1 MRLTGLTL
9 RRYGPFEET
18 ALTFDPAPGRINL
31 VLAPNGAGKSVL
43 RQAFQDLLFGIGGQ
57 TPMGFR
63 HGYPGMQIAATGIGP
78 DGAPFAFTRRKGNRN
93 TLTGEGDAPL
103 DQTWLD
109 RLLGRADGKLMSQL
123 FALDTERLR
132 QGGRELLTSGGI
144 LADALLAAAGGLR
157 EASSLHRALEGERDA
172 LAPPRKT
179 ASRPFYVALDRWSE
193 SRRQLKD
200 SLVRPQ
206 EWAERERALRDAEAR
221 RDESNRAAAE
231 AGSRLRRLERV
242 RRTRPLLTAH
252 AMATAWLAASPHAP
266 RLPADL
272 AGRLPAA
279 RGAVAQARHTLE
291 TARAYLARLDEDVAR
306 VAVDDVLL
314 AVTEEIQ
321 ALAGMVGLVESAM
334 AGLPGTEEAL
344 AEARD
349 RVAEQARILGRADA
363 TEAASLVPPS
373 SLVAQLR
380 RLKAEQEA
388 QETALAGL
396 PRRAAEQEARLAQAE
411 QAMAALPPPEDM
423 RQLEEM
429 LGEIQREGDPT
440 RNLAAARRGVE
451 EAEAQFAGALARLPA
466 LLRDPETLAGLDP
479 PTEAVLTRLAAA
491 RDAARLLL
499 ERHNEA
505 IRRAE
510 GSLAAVKA
518 EKAALEV
525 GGAPSTGADLLK
537 ARRHREA
544 GWDLV
549 FRRLSGEAIDREKE
563 EAYGDGRSLP
573 LAYAEAVSAADRIA
587 DARWSDAERVAG
599 AERLV
604 RALAEREAEL
614 SAALDEARGAREA
627 SDAAQAAWAAAIH
640 PLGLHG
646 RAGLAEVQR
655 LIAAREAGLAARQAL
670 TTAQAALTEVRARQE
685 GAATRLL
692 RLLDDAAPGD
702 LSVVLDRAASTVLR
716 RRAAQDRRREYEAAA
731 TAAHDAL
738 RDIGGEREAAA
749 ESRLRCQAE
758 WGAALERLGQAPDL
772 PPQALD
778 GILEASDILAGSLRS
793 AAELEVQASAWRGA
807 LARFRTVY
815 AAICERLG
823 GTPGEDALGGL
834 RELDRRQRIE
844 AALAE
849 RRAALLGQREREL
862 GTLRQHE
869 AALAEAEAALRA
881 VIAEAGAATVEVAEE
896 RILLGQERARQ
907 EGLRDAAAADLLTG
921 GDGLD
926 LNALRTEAA
935 ALAADDLEGA
945 LREAEEAQRGHAA
958 AAQEQVAIVT
968 TLEVELRQLAGDE
981 AALRAAANEASAAG
995 QIGQTLEDALVMQVA
1010 AGLLEA
1016 ALGAVQDGGDDALLR
1031 RIGET
1036 FSELTN
1042 GTYSGVA
1049 SREDDRGTARL
1060 VLRMRDFPEEE
1071 VEVDQL
1077 SEGTRDQLFLALRL
1091 VAIAD
1096 EAASGTVLPFIGDD
1110 ILQSHDDRRAA
1121 AAFRALLRL
1130 SETTQVIL
1138 LTHHEHLLG
1147 VLRDPVSLS
1156 SIHVQHLGLPRD
1168 Q

>member
-221 RDESNRAAAE
+221 RNESNRAAAE
-231 AGSRLRRLERV
+231 AGTRLRRLERV
-242 RRTRPLLTAH
+242 RRTRPLLAAH
-252 AMATAWLAASPHAP
+252 ATAVAWLAAHPHAP
-266 RLPADL
+266 RFPADL
-272 AGRLPAA
+272 AGRLPDA
-279 RGAVAQARHTLE
+279 RGAVARASHVLE
-291 TARAYLARLDEDVAR
+291 TARAYLARLDADIAGV
-306 VAVDDVLL
+306 VVDDTLL

-321 ALAGMVGLVESAM
+321 TLMGMVGLVEGAV
-334 AGLPGTEEAL
+334 AGLPDAEAAL

-349 RVAEQARILGRADA
+349 RVATQARILGGAD
-363 TEAASLVPPS
+363 TTDPASLVPPS

-380 RLKAEQEA
+380 RLKAEREA

-396 PRRAAEQEARLAQAE
+396 PRRAAEQEARLAEAE
-411 QAMAALPPPEDM
+411 RAMATLPPPEDVQ
-423 RQLEEM
+423 QLEEM
-429 LGEIQREGDPT
+429 LGQVRREGDPT
-440 RNLAAARRGVE
+440 HNLAAARRGVE
-451 EAEAQFAGALARLPA
+451 EAEAQLAGALARLPA
-466 LLRDPETLAGLDP
+466 PLRDPETLAELDP
-479 PTEAVLTRLAAA
+479 PMEAVLTRLAAA
-491 RDAARLLL
+491 RDATRLLL
-499 ERHNEA
+499 ERHDDA
-505 IRRAE
+505 VRRAE
-510 GSLAAVKA
+510 EALAAVRA
-518 EKAALEV
+518 ERAALEA
-525 GGAPSTGADLLK
+525 GGAPPTEADLLH

-544 GWDLV
+544 GWALV
-549 FRRLSGEAIDREKE
+549 FRRLSGEAADRDREQV
-563 EAYGDGRSLP
+563 YGDGRPLP
-573 LAYAEAVSAADRIA
+573 LAYAEAVNTADRIA
-587 DARWSDAERVAG
+587 DDRWSDAERVAR

-604 RALAEREAEL
+604 RTVADQEAEL
-614 SAALDEARGAREA
+614 SAVQEEARVARRA
-627 SDAAQAAWAAAIH
+627 HDAAQADWAKMVS
-640 PLGLHG
+640 PLGLDRG
-646 RAGLAEVQR
+646 AGPAEVQR
-655 LIAAREAGLAARQAL
+655 LIAAREAGLTARQAL
-670 TTAQAALTEVRARQE
+670 TTAEAALTEMRARQE

-692 RLLDDAAPGD
+692 RLLDDPAPGD
-702 LSVVLDRAASTVLR
+702 LPVILDRADSTVRR
-716 RRAAQDRRREYEAAA
+716 RRAAQDRRREHEMAAM
-731 TAAHDAL
+731 AARDAL
-738 RDIGGEREAAA
+738 RDIGQEREAAA
-749 ESRLRCQAE
+749 ENRVSWQAD

-772 PPQALD
+772 PPQSLD
-778 GILEASDILAGSLRS
+778 EVLDATESLAEGLRS
-793 AAELEVQASAWRGA
+793 AADLEGKVSAWRGA
-807 LARFRTVY
+807 LERFNTGY
-815 AAICERLG
+815 AAVCGWLG
-823 GTPGEDALGGL
+823 LSALENALDGL
-834 RELDRRQRIE
+834 RDLDRRQKGE

-849 RRAALLGQREREL
+849 RRAALLGQREREAN
-862 GTLRQHE
+862 TQRQHE
-869 AALAEAEAALRA
+869 ATLAQAEAALRA
-881 VIAEAGAATVEVAEE
+881 VIAEAGATTAEAAEE
-896 RILLGQERARQ
+896 RILLGAERARQ
-907 EGLRDAAAADLLTG
+907 ERLRDAAEADLLAG
-921 GDGLD
+921 GDGLSLD
-926 LNALRTEAA
+926 ALRAEAA
-935 ALAADDLEGA
+935 AHAADDLEEA
-945 LREAEEAQRGHAA
+945 LREAEKAQGSHAA
-958 AAQEQVAIVT
+958 TAQEGVAVVT
-968 TLEVELRQLAGDE
+968 ALELELRQIAGDD
-981 AALRAAANEASAAG
+981 AAVRAAANEASAAG
-995 QIGQTLEDALVMQVA
+995 EIGQTLEDALVMQVA

-1016 ALGAVQDGGDDALLR
+1016 ALEAVQKGGDDVLLR
-1031 RIGET
+1031 RIGDA
-1036 FSELTN
+1036 FSELTD
-1042 GTYSGVA
+1042 GTYTGVA

-1060 VLRMRDFPEEE
+1060 ALRMRDFPEED

-1091 VAIAD
+1091 VSIAD
-1096 EAASGTVLPFIGDD
+1096 QASSGTMLPFVGDD
-1110 ILQSHDDRRAA
+1110 VLQSFDDRRAA

-1138 LTHHEHLLG
+1138 LTHHEHLSQ
-1147 VLRDPVSLS
+1147 VLQATMPES
-1156 SIHVQHLGLPRD
+1156 SFNLQRVDR
-1168 Q
+1168 